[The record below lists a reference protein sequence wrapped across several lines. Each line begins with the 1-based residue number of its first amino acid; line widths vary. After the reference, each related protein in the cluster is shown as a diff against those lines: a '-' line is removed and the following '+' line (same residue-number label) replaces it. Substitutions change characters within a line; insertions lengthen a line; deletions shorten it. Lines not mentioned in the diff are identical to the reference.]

1 MGWYLLRCGK
11 DGPSDQDVDGPALF
25 GPLKIEAQDIS
36 KDVLWE
42 ETSEKRIIM
51 YFTSDNKHITG

>member
-1 MGWYLLRCGK
+1 MCGR

>member
-1 MGWYLLRCGK
+1 MCGR
-11 DGPSDQDVDGPALF
+11 DGPSDQDVDGPAKF

-42 ETSEKRIIM
+42 ETSEKRLIM